1 MLTLDQENLH
11 HAYLVEGGLDKA
23 EEIFANLSSFGIK
36 TKGNPDLFYQ
46 TYETFGIDD
55 ARELKVIQSEKSF
68 TGRRFFI
75 LVIDNLTLE
84 AMQALLKVFEEP
96 TPGNHFFIILPAVD
110 TVLPTLQSRFFV
122 IRGKQKALLAEAEKF
137 LEFDKKKRLDFIKTF
152 TKEADRQKAIELVAG
167 LESAMKNKK
176 LPISAYEELW
186 ASKSFLKN
194 RGASVKM
201 ILEHLALNLD

>member
-11 HAYLVEGGLDKA
+11 HAYLIEGGLDKA

-110 TVLPTLQSRFFV
+110 TVLPTLQSRFF
-122 IRGKQKALLAEAEKF
+122 LLK
-137 LEFDKKKRLDFIKTF
+137 LSRRKPTDKRRL
-152 TKEADRQKAIELVAG
+152 
-167 LESAMKNKK
+167 S
-176 LPISAYEELW
+176 LW
-186 ASKSFLKN
+186 PDSN
-194 RGASVKM
+194 QQ
-201 ILEHLALNLD
+201 